1 MDKKRTRR
9 ACGWKAWALWLM
21 CSAAPQWAWAADEV
35 LAAADCKESSA
46 FGSGWREVEPL
57 TTQSEPGQVLY
68 ERNAPILL
76 RYTVVSLPGEA
87 ETFRL
92 LASAMWF
99 KPPIDSHGAVSTN
112 VHGIGLRILFQ
123 DAPITLP
130 RMHRVLATQNL
141 ERPVSSSG
149 TSTYYAHYRQQLIL
163 TAKPEDLPPKL
174 SVTGVA
180 ADMGMAI
187 GFFTAP
193 VSAVGVGAM
202 TSIQHWGQPLPT
214 DPPGAKLCA
223 IEYVYQ
229 GDRIFGMGANGDAQ
243 SIDIKHHCEAGAHQD
258 IRVDMPAAYVADFPA
273 EGVTSAAKPFHI
285 RLNRCSALARPKVK
299 FRAKSGLVAGT
310 DSVLALRDAY
320 ADGRQPA
327 KGIGIIVEDG
337 NDERVRFGPVGGA
350 YGPEYAMVPLDGGAK
365 LSLAARYI
373 RTAKDRNDLQGGVAN
388 AAAEFTFEF
397 P

>member
-35 LAAADCKESSA
+35 LAAADCMRSSG

-68 ERNAPILL
+68 ERQA
-76 RYTVVSLPGEA
+76 RMVFSYTVVGLPGE
-87 ETFRL
+87 ERKFRL
-92 LASAMWF
+92 FASAMWI
-99 KPPIDSHGAVSTN
+99 KPPTQSDGTVSTN
-112 VHGIGLRILFQ
+112 VEGIGLRVLYGGK
-123 DAPITLP
+123 PISNARNHL
-130 RMHRVLATQNL
+130 VLEGRDLVKPPSITGSASYI
-141 ERPVSSSG
+141 VD
-149 TSTYYAHYRQQLIL
+149 YVQQLVL
-163 TAKPEDLPPKL
+163 MVKPEDLPSTL
-174 SVTGVA
+174 RVTGVA
-180 ADMGMAI
+180 ADTGI
-187 GFFTAP
+187 VVGFFTNRAGLSEPGSLVSVP
-193 VSAVGVGAM
+193 VWDN
-202 TSIQHWGQPLPT
+202 SIQT
-214 DPPGAKLCA
+214 VPPGAKLCGLSA
-223 IEYVYQ
+223 VFQ
-229 GDRIFGMGANGDAQ
+229 GNRVFGLGANGDGQ

-258 IRVDMPAAYVADFPA
+258 IRVDMPPAYVADFPA

-285 RLNRCSALARPKVK
+285 QLNRCSALARPKVK

>member
-9 ACGWKAWALWLM
+9 ACGWKAWALWLI

-35 LAAADCKESSA
+35 LAAADCKLSDA
-46 FGSGWREVEPL
+46 FGSDWRVVEPL

-68 ERNAPILL
+68 ERFAPILL
-76 RYTVVSLPGEA
+76 RYTVVGLPGE
-87 ETFRL
+87 EEKFRL

-99 KPPIDSHGAVSTN
+99 KPPIDIHGAVPTN
-112 VHGIGLRILFQ
+112 VQGIGLRILFQ
-123 DAPITLP
+123 DAPIDTA
-130 RMHRVLATQNL
+130 RMHRVLAAHDL
-141 ERPVSSSG
+141 ERPSSG
-149 TSTYYAHYRQQLIL
+149 SGFVLYRADYRQQLIL
-163 TAKPEDLPPKL
+163 TAKPEDLPLKL
-174 SVTGVA
+174 RVTGVA

-193 VSAVGVGAM
+193 VGAVGVGAM
-202 TSIQHWGQPLPT
+202 VPLPHWEQSLPT
-214 DPPGAKLCA
+214 DPPGAKLCV
-223 IEYVYQ
+223 IESVYQ
-229 GDRIFGMGANGDAQ
+229 GDRIFGMGANGDGQ

-258 IRVDMPAAYVADFPA
+258 IRVDMPPAYVADFPA

-285 RLNRCSALARPKVK
+285 QLNRCSALARPQVK